1 MVVDNYWFLA
11 GEEIVKFRLGI
22 RYIYAISHVIFG
34 MSQFALKMF
43 EPWIIIIA
51 GFYLSKISINLGLS
65 KNFTLIF
72 CIILFLL
79 FMGGNYRWLVGRGL
93 SEFYCLLIIT
103 FSIYFFLKFE
113 LNYKNILLLSILP
126 IIGTWFREEHIFL
139 YGSLIFIKCKK
150 DLNLNFFKILLNF
163 INTKYSY
170 LLFYWI
176 VLLFGFFLFF
186 VRNYILSG
194 DFGILYNQG
203 IMHDD
208 LSLLN
213 NYSRML
219 LGNDPEVSFR
229 PNISSIFLMGGFL
242 VSIYCLFKNNIQLI
256 NFQIFLPIFVFSIFL
271 PYLVAN
277 NWAYPPR
284 YTIHYLPFAIILVL
298 LIVQNILKNNN
309 LFKF

>member
-1 MVVDNYWFLA
+1 
-11 GEEIVKFRLGI
+11 
-22 RYIYAISHVIFG
+22 
-34 MSQFALKMF
+34 
-43 EPWIIIIA
+43 
-51 GFYLSKISINLGLS
+51 
-65 KNFTLIF
+65 
-72 CIILFLL
+72 
-79 FMGGNYRWLVGRGL
+79 
-93 SEFYCLLIIT
+93 
-103 FSIYFFLKFE
+103 
-113 LNYKNILLLSILP
+113 
-126 IIGTWFREEHIFL
+126 
-139 YGSLIFIKCKK
+139 
-150 DLNLNFFKILLNF
+150 
-163 INTKYSY
+163 
-170 LLFYWI
+170 
-176 VLLFGFFLFF
+176 
-186 VRNYILSG
+186 
-194 DFGILYNQG
+194 
-203 IMHDD
+203 MHDD